1 MYENWLTRFDICS
14 DANCWDEKV
23 RAVQLPTLL
32 EGEALATWLDLSDDE
47 RKNYG
52 IVKEKL
58 TAAMVSTSFT
68 TLEQFHQRKL
78 VPGEA
83 LSLFLHEL
91 KQLLDQAMPK
101 LEARAREQLLL
112 HQFVAGL
119 PNAVSRQLRAT
130 GDAKELTSTLERAKL
145 LMSLEE
151 EQPVASVSQ
160 SQRDCIVAE
169 LQGQVLALTEQ
180 VAALKHQNTV
190 GSRHSV
196 EHTRGQ
202 QSFRT
207 TVSPPDCVI
216 VASIRSEVSIM
227 NGKIAGVST
236 EIMLDSGSS
245 VSLLRQEIVLGLKG
259 ITRRRPP
266 QKLKLV
272 TASGESLPIVDYV
285 EATVVLGNTEMKHY
299 FVVVK
304 DLITPVI
311 LGVDFLQDK
320 GLVLDFTT
328 TPVTVTPRI
337 ERSTQNKQKSHYI
350 PLELAPALEAE
361 KQRRSKFCAAL

>member
-1 MYENWLTRFDICS
+1 MASSTHTSLPKPFASGNVREWLTRFDICG
-14 DANCWDEKV
+14 DANGWDEKV
-23 RAVQLPTLL
+23 RAVKLPTLL

-68 TLEQFHQRKL
+68 TLEQFHHRKL

-112 HQFVAGL
+112 HQLLAGL

-130 GDAKELTSTLERAKL
+130 GDAKDLTSTLERAKL

-169 LQGQVLALTEQ
+169 LQGQVAALTEQ

-196 EHTRGQ
+196 EHTRSVQCFKCGKFGHIRRYCRSRFNQGNFNGMTAGGNSHSAQ
-202 QSFRT
+202 Q
-207 TVSPPDCVI
+207 
-216 VASIRSEVSIM
+216 
-227 NGKIAGVST
+227 
-236 EIMLDSGSS
+236 
-245 VSLLRQEIVLGLKG
+245 
-259 ITRRRPP
+259 
-266 QKLKLV
+266 
-272 TASGESLPIVDYV
+272 
-285 EATVVLGNTEMKHY
+285 
-299 FVVVK
+299 
-304 DLITPVI
+304 
-311 LGVDFLQDK
+311 
-320 GLVLDFTT
+320 
-328 TPVTVTPRI
+328 
-337 ERSTQNKQKSHYI
+337 
-350 PLELAPALEAE
+350 
-361 KQRRSKFCAAL
+361 